1 MLKKIPES
9 ITISMYAFNVTI
21 NNIIYLPPEI
31 IEVIYTFVIKE
42 YYAKIIFKHWFN
54 SKLVYNCLKFSIETL
69 LNDNQYN
76 YYINNDINII
86 STSHIEILEFLIK
99 NRIARKYNLKFWGN
113 YLQVL
118 SSRISSLRFQQ
129 RCNNISFKS
138 ESGKKLKLVMNLW
151 LELCKKFNFEI
162 NFQSR
167 NSSKYIRAKNL
178 VKIKNYDSYMVPP
191 SIIEPF
197 NEEFNDKISIY
208 THEALEFLQIRLLTM

>member
-1 MLKKIPES
+1 MLIKKIPES
-9 ITISMYAFNVTI
+9 ITISMYAFNLTI

-31 IEVIYTFVIKE
+31 IELIYTFVIKE

-54 SKLVYNCLKFSIETL
+54 SKLVYNCLKFSIRTL
-69 LNDNQYN
+69 LNDDKYN
-76 YYINNDINII
+76 CYINNDTSII
-86 STSHIEILEFLIK
+86 STSHIEILELLIK

-118 SSRISSLRFQQ
+118 SSRISSLRFLQ

-138 ESGKKLKLVMNLW
+138 ESGKKLKLVINLW

-191 SIIEPF
+191 IMIEAF
-197 NEEFNDKISIY
+197 TDKNSIY
-208 THEALEFLQIRLLTM
+208 THEALEFLQITLLTM